1 MALSLQDTA
10 VPLATQLREQIA
22 ETEALIRRLDPRS
35 AQYIVMQGDKAFQ
48 FVMQQRKPVSATVVE
63 LALATRFTEADA
75 QMIAQALKNSQ
86 GEPGRAI
93 PLLAALNMQLAKQ
106 QAALLKL
113 EQAIS
118 VIQWLPRR

>member
-1 MALSLQDTA
+1 M
-10 VPLATQLREQIA
+10 PLATQLREQIA

-86 GEPGRAI
+86 GEPSRAI